1 MGIVSNPDHHV
12 EWKYKGLSN
21 ETIKVSYTDSNF
33 LGPLLNYLGNKIKVK
48 YSRSCLKQE
57 KLHIIMEN

>member
-1 MGIVSNPDHHV
+1 M
-12 EWKYKGLSN
+12 SN

-33 LGPLLNYLGNKIKVK
+33 LGPLLNHLGNKIKVK
-48 YSRSCLKQE
+48 FSGSCLKQE